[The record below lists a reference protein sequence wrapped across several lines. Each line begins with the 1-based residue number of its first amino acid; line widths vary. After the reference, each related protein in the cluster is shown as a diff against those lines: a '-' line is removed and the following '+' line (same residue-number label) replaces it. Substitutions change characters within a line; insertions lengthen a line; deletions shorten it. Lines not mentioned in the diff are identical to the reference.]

1 MKITDLAITSLET
14 ITVFDT
20 NGDYLFTLDE
30 LQNATLNQGQEKVDI
45 TGKQG
50 RKITSLKRNKTVTV
64 SGTNGLVSTGLL
76 EMQTGGEFV
85 EGEGLVLWPDEISV
99 SGSASSTTLNTTYIP
114 VGSEGAE
121 IISLYVKNENG
132 TLGKEYVQGKM
143 NEEGKALAEDGFTF
157 AYTTGEGNVVKNGVI
172 TLGAAVEAGTEFVA
186 YYNRKIA
193 KALTLENISDSYS
206 KKGKVYIDAMA
217 EDKCANV
224 YHVQYFIPK
233 ADFNGEFEQT
243 LGDDQTVHAFEI
255 EALAGGCDG
264 VNGFFTLTIIG
275 EGATDASMTKTA

>member
-85 EGEGLVLWPDEISV
+85 DGEGLVLWPDEITATAA
-99 SGSASSTTLNTTYIP
+99 GTTINTTYTP
-114 VGSEGAE
+114 VGAAGAE
-121 IISLYVKNENG
+121 IIALYKKDENG
-132 TLGKEYVQGKM
+132 VLGKKYEQGKTDG
-143 NEEGKALAEDGFTF
+143 EGDALAADGFTF
-157 AYTTGEGNVVKNGVI
+157 ADGVI
-172 TLGAAVEAGTEFVA
+172 TLGESVEKDAEFVA

-193 KALTLENISDSYS
+193 QALTLENISDKYS

-224 YHVQYFIPK
+224 YRVQYFIPK

-275 EGATDASMTKTA
+275 ENAEDATA